1 MDFDKIDE
9 GHVEGS
15 QELHFFYNREER
27 LKKAPQIVQDYY
39 SGKFSV
45 KRGFFKVL
53 VGNKGNRFLLISLVL
68 FIAFVW
74 AFTFFSNRNYTVI
87 DSIVCELK
95 AFSYEEEV
103 FVSLELKESKEK
115 TEELKN
121 VKVIFNAIESSGV
134 ISQTS
139 SEFLESYSGV
149 KQFIRTKFNDY
160 DIIKVVACV
169 TIDNEEEEVSVVVE
183 RR

>member
-39 SGKFSV
+39 SGKFAV

-115 TEELKN
+115 TEELKTLN
-121 VKVIFNAIESSGV
+121 QKMIDLKEKGDEAGALKVEAEITKKADYL
-134 ISQTS
+134 
-139 SEFLESYSGV
+139 SEFANTKNTELES
-149 KQFIRTKFNDY
+149 
-160 DIIKVVACV
+160 IK
-169 TIDNEEEEVSVVVE
+169 
-183 RR
+183 RRIEKSDS